1 MKMKYDSLSAFYTA
15 KQDLRDER
23 DRHAESIALRWSML
37 KDREVRS
44 TLLKN
49 AAVDVVR
56 GSAAGRQIH
65 DLLNGR
71 FSGPLISGLG
81 MAYASTRG
89 GFGKRMLFS
98 GISLALGK
106 LFGEQNNDPTSPGIL
121 TKLAEGIG
129 SIVSGIRER
138 RAARNEQ
145 DVEQDPWIHEDEPIA
160 R

>member
-1 MKMKYDSLSAFYTA
+1 MKYDSLSAFHTA

-138 RAARNEQ
+138 KAARNENEE
-145 DVEQDPWIHEDEPIA
+145 DVEQDPWIHEEEPIA